1 MTSKQDRPAGTLHV
15 VGTPIGNLGDLSLRA
30 REVLGAVD
38 VIAAEDTRRTGRL
51 LSSIGLKATI
61 IAFHDHNEAERTPG
75 LLERLLDGESIALV
89 SDAGTPLISD
99 PGWRLVRAAL
109 ADGIEVLSVPGPSAV
124 SAALSVC
131 GLPTDRFAFEG
142 FLPRRKLQRTARIQA
157 LLTETRTMVFFESVH
172 RLGSTLRLLAEQFG
186 GQRDAAIA
194 RELTKLH
201 ECVYTGSL
209 VELGARLDD
218 GIPLRGEFVV
228 VVAGAHTV
236 QRPEE
241 SEAMRV
247 FSVLR
252 EELPPDKAATL
263 CARITGLP
271 RNVVYRLTRTKA

>member
-1 MTSKQDRPAGTLHV
+1 MTSKQDRPPGSLHV

-38 VIAAEDTRRTGRL
+38 VIAAEDTRRTRRL
-51 LSSIGLKATI
+51 LSSIGLKGTV

-75 LLERLLDGESIALV
+75 LLERLRGGQSIALV

-109 ADGIEVLSVPGPSAV
+109 AEGIEVVSVPGPSAV

-131 GLPTDRFAFEG
+131 GLPTDRFVFEG
-142 FLPRRKLQRTARIQA
+142 FLPRRKAQRSARLEA
-157 LLTETRTMVFFESVH
+157 LRNETRTMVFFESVH
-172 RLGSTLRLLAEQFG
+172 RLDATLRVLAEQFG

-194 RELTKLH
+194 RELTKVH
-201 ECVYTGSL
+201 ECVYAGSL
-209 VELGARLDD
+209 AALGSRLGD

-228 VVAGAHTV
+228 VVAGNKAA

-241 SEAMRV
+241 SEALRI

-252 EELPPDKAATL
+252 TELPPDKAATL
-263 CARITGLP
+263 CARLTGLP
-271 RNVVYRLTRTKA
+271 RNVVYRVTRRKA

>member
-1 MTSKQDRPAGTLHV
+1 MTSKQDTPAGSLHV

-38 VIAAEDTRRTGRL
+38 VIAAEDTRRTRRL
-51 LSSIGLKATI
+51 LSSIGLKGTI
-61 IAFHDHNEAERTPG
+61 IAFHDHNEVERTPG
-75 LLERLLDGESIALV
+75 LLARLLDGESIALV

-109 ADGIEVLSVPGPSAV
+109 AEGIEVVSVPGPSAV

-131 GLPTDRFAFEG
+131 GLPTDRFVFEG
-142 FLPRRKLQRTARIQA
+142 FLPRRKAQRTARLQA
-157 LLTETRTMVFFESVH
+157 LHDETRTMVFFESVH
-172 RLGSTLRLLAEQFG
+172 RLDATLRVLAEHFG
-186 GQRDAAIA
+186 AQRDAAIA

-201 ECVYTGSL
+201 ECVYAGSL
-209 VELGARLDD
+209 AELGFRLGD

-228 VVAGAHTV
+228 VVAGDKVA

-241 SEAMRV
+241 SEALRI
-247 FSVLR
+247 FSVLC

-271 RNVVYRLTRTKA
+271 RNVVYRLTRRKP